1 MLPELVLTVN
11 VNISNIDKTLPIM
24 NSTLIQMTML
34 IACGVGWQIL
44 RPAGLSAEQVR
55 LVLTTFVY
63 YLLLPALVLDVL
75 WSADIG
81 LQSFHYTILG
91 ISCIVFAML
100 CSWIAGTVFKFEDKR
115 LGAMILAAAFPNVTY
130 LGLPVLEQT
139 FGNWARSVVIQM
151 DLFATSP
158 FLFTIGIIVVRHY
171 GGDAKEKPKSALSFL
186 NAPPFWAAA
195 IAVILNLNGL
205 VAPAWF
211 AGVLQK
217 LSATVVPL
225 MLFSLGLALDWKAVI
240 GRNIPYVVP
249 VILIK
254 MLLMPLFAII
264 LASYLPMEGKY
275 KAAAVLD
282 LAMPSMVLGVV
293 FCDRYRLDSAL
304 YAMTV
309 TVTTALSLITLP
321 FWHGIL
327 INEFLK

>member
-1 MLPELVLTVN
+1 
-11 VNISNIDKTLPIM
+11 M
-24 NSTLIQMTML
+24 NSTLIQMTLLM
-34 IACGVGWQIL
+34 ACGIGWRRL
-44 RPAGLSAEQVR
+44 RPAGLTAEQTR

-63 YLLLPALVLDVL
+63 YLLLPAMVLDVL
-75 WSADIG
+75 WAADIG
-81 LQSFHYTILG
+81 LQSFQYTILG
-91 ISCIVFAML
+91 IGCIVFAML
-100 CSWIAGTVFKFEDKR
+100 CIWAVGTLFKFEDKR
-115 LGAMILAAAFPNVTY
+115 LGAVILAAAFPNVTY

-139 FGNWARSVVIQM
+139 FGSWARSVVIQM
-151 DLFATSP
+151 DLFATAP
-158 FLFTIGIIVVRHY
+158 FLFTIGIMIVRHY
-171 GGDAKEKPKSALSFL
+171 GEDTSKKPKSALSYL

-205 VAPAWF
+205 VAPVWF

-217 LSATVVPL
+217 LSAAVVPL
-225 MLFSLGLALDWKAVI
+225 MLFSLGLALNWQAVT
-240 GRNIPYVVP
+240 GRNIPYVMP

-254 MLLMPLFAII
+254 MLLMPLFAI
-264 LASYLPMEGKY
+264 LLVSYLPMEGKY

-282 LAMPSMVLGVV
+282 MAMPSMVLGLV

-321 FWHGIL
+321 FWHGVL